1 MKKKIFNVLRITIT
15 ILLLYF
21 IFSKIDMS
29 EFLGAFSKLDKRF
42 YLLAFLMILLNT
54 FFLTKRIEVLFSVF
68 PRRPNFWITLKYYL
82 IGLFFNQFLPT
93 SVGGDAVKGYKL
105 GKKVGSVSTGLI
117 LTFIDRLI
125 GLLTMIVY
133 LLIALILGGLEFLQG
148 NERIWLLA
156 FALFLIVVSLLF
168 FSHNFIRFTYR
179 VFIKPFEK
187 KLAFIEQVKK
197 AYKFF
202 LKTRNERSIYIKAS
216 IYSIIAQ
223 VSIIIACY
231 LTGKGLGIEIPL
243 LYYFILMPIIF
254 VISMLPISVGGFGVR
269 EGAFVILLGRYG
281 VDKNQ
286 SFALSLLFII
296 LFIII
301 CIPGGLFLILGEKG
315 VKNGK

>member
-1 MKKKIFNVLRITIT
+1 MKKKIFTVLRITIT

-21 IFSKIDMS
+21 IFSKVNVN
-29 EFLGAFSKLDKRF
+29 EFLGAFSKLDKKF

-54 FFLTKRIEVLFSVF
+54 FFLTKRIEILFSVF
-68 PRRPNFWITLKYYL
+68 PNRPSFWITLKYYL

-93 SVGGDAVKGYKL
+93 SVGGDAIKGYKL
-105 GKKVGSVSTGLI
+105 GKKVGSASTGLI

-133 LLIALILGGLEFLQG
+133 LLIALTLGGLRFLKG
-148 NERIWLLA
+148 NERIWILA

-168 FSHNFIRFTYR
+168 FSHNFIRFIYR
-179 VFIKPFEK
+179 IFIKPFEK
-187 KLAFIEQVKK
+187 KIVIIEQVKE

-202 LKTRNERSIYIKAS
+202 LKTKNERSIYIKAS
-216 IYSIIAQ
+216 IYSVTAQIA
-223 VSIIIACY
+223 IIIACY
-231 LTGKGLGIEIPL
+231 LTGIGLGIDIPL
-243 LYYFILMPIIF
+243 LYYFILLPIIF

-286 SFALSLLFII
+286 SLALSLLYII
-296 LFIII
+296 LFIVI
-301 CIPGGLFLILGEKG
+301 CLPGGLFLILGEKG